1 MPMRPTACSRTV
13 LFALALGLAAFAAPA
28 ARAGDEP
35 EAEAGTVTEVRI
47 ERQRPKKHKHPTLQ
61 FLRENK
67 DFIRA
72 RYDRMR
78 EKLVTREGEAG
89 PIDPRFLAYRDLL
102 ASASVSRDSAGGAEV
117 ARQRHEL
124 FASITE
130 LGVLESQLDLM
141 DRQLAA
147 QRDRLAVLQEDFTG
161 RQRTALVV
169 VLSGW
174 SAAAAPEAVTIAL
187 EQLEPVTVTLDAA
200 QRATLE
206 RGGVVEVFHG
216 FVEPR
221 EQVVELRL
229 GGTAW
234 SAHPTGF
241 VTLEPE
247 RDRILMLRLDLS
259 GASPEGGAP
268 TIQATAWQHD
278 TRVPSSDG

>member
-1 MPMRPTACSRTV
+1 MRLHSVTAHALV
-13 LFALALGLAAFAAPA
+13 AMLALAAPSAHAIAGADEAPA
-28 ARAGDEP
+28 
-35 EAEAGTVTEVRI
+35 AGTVTEVKV
-47 ERQRPKKHKHPTLQ
+47 ERERPMKDKHPTLR
-61 FLRENK
+61 FLHENK

-72 RYDRMR
+72 RYDRLR
-78 EKLVTREGEAG
+78 TELVTREGEAG
-89 PIDPRFLAYRDLL
+89 PIDPRFLAYQQLL
-102 ASASVSRDSAGGAEV
+102 AAASASRDSAAAGEEE
-117 ARQRHEL
+117 RRRHEL

-130 LGVLESQLDLM
+130 LGQLESELDLM

-147 QRDRLAVLQEDFTG
+147 QRDRLAALQQDFTG

-169 VLSGW
+169 VVSGW
-174 SAAAAPEAVTIAL
+174 SAAAAPGAITVGL

-206 RGGVVEVFHG
+206 RGGVVEIFHG

-221 EQVVELRL
+221 EQVVAVTLA
-229 GGTAW
+229 GTSWPGA
-234 SAHPTGF
+234 SPGF

-259 GASPEGGAP
+259 KVSPEGGAP
-268 TIQATAWQHD
+268 TIQAAAWQHD

>member
-1 MPMRPTACSRTV
+1 MPMRPTPRHARV
-13 LFALALGLAAFAAPA
+13 ALAALVAAALALPAA
-28 ARAGDEP
+28 ARADDD
-35 EAEAGTVTEVRI
+35 AGAARVTEVRI
-47 ERQRPKKHKHPTLQ
+47 ERERPMKSKRPTLR

-78 EKLVTREGEAG
+78 EKLVTREAEAG
-89 PIDPRFLAYRDLL
+89 PLDPRFLAYRELL
-102 ASASVSRDSAGGAEV
+102 ASAAASRDSAAGAEA

-147 QRDRLAVLQEDFTG
+147 QRDRLAVLQQDFTG

-169 VLSGW
+169 VVSGW
-174 SAAAAPEAVTIAL
+174 SGAVAPEAITVAL
-187 EQLEPVTVTLDAA
+187 EQVEPVTVALDAA

-221 EQVVELRL
+221 EQVVELTL
-229 GGTAW
+229 GGTPWPAG
-234 SAHPTGF
+234 STGF

-259 GASPEGGAP
+259 ALSPDGGTP

-278 TRVPSSDG
+278 TRIPSSDG